1 MTSMRRPP
9 RALTSVSV
17 VAVLVAGG
25 VTGCSGGDGGGGT
38 ASSAAAS
45 GGASVTASSASAV
58 PSAEAPQGTSWVETK
73 ASGLRFAVPE
83 DWTVFDTASL
93 TQNRDEA
100 LIKELT
106 ETFDMTEEQL
116 AQTFEQMD
124 LMVVGPPQ
132 DDFAPNVNVVRNLLT
147 ALPAG
152 SAMAAELESVGATVG
167 TPSEETTP
175 LGPAVVVPYSLTSGS
190 TDIKGRSVVVE
201 GPDGFVT
208 LSISH
213 VSEDLADDVTS
224 TILSTIGAS

>member
-25 VTGCSGGDGGGGT
+25 VTGCSEGDGGGGT
-38 ASSAAAS
+38 ASSTAAS
-45 GGASVTASSASAV
+45 ASASLTASSASAG
-58 PSAEAPQGTSWVETK
+58 PSAEAPQGTSWVETR

-83 DWTVFDTASL
+83 DWSVFDTASL
-93 TQNRDEA
+93 TQDRDEA

-106 ETFDMTEEQL
+106 ETFGMTEEQL

>member
-25 VTGCSGGDGGGGT
+25 VTGCSEGDGGGGT
-38 ASSAAAS
+38 ASSTAAS
-45 GGASVTASSASAV
+45 ASASVTASSASAG

-93 TQNRDEA
+93 TQDRDEA

-106 ETFDMTEEQL
+106 ETFGMTEEQL

-224 TILSTIGAS
+224 TILSTLGAS